1 METHLSQNY
10 AATDTQRDANIRNLM
25 LLPNILWHYLCIWC
39 FCYGV
44 SPWVFFKVTW
54 NWMFLLW
61 STSTFNG
68 KSKKEKKK
76 KVISSIF
83 GDYHYY
89 QGNVFNFSKKKGN
102 AFNNG
107 IEWN

>member
-1 METHLSQNY
+1 MDIGFVMQEVASPTNCMLSCITGYGNSSVSELCCT
-10 AATDTQRDANIRNLM
+10 ATDTQRDANIRNLM

-39 FCYGV
+39 FCNGV
-44 SPWVFFKVTW
+44 SPWVFFKVTR

-76 KVISSIF
+76 KR
-83 GDYHYY
+83 
-89 QGNVFNFSKKKGN
+89 
-102 AFNNG
+102 
-107 IEWN
+107 